1 MITHGVAEE
10 QPVRGVSAR
19 LVPIAEASRRLR
31 RSVWTLKR
39 LYADGDLPVTIIRN
53 RWFVPESF
61 IDLVFASMR
70 PGRAADFSEVAQA
83 WFVANAD
90 PEAVALWT
98 APAQTT
104 AASARSLCGYSTSVS
119 LRKRRAGGQ

>member
-1 MITHGVAEE
+1 VSTQTATEE
-10 QPVRGVSAR
+10 QPGRGASTR
-19 LVPIAEASRRLR
+19 LVPIADASRRLR

-39 LYADGDLPVTIIRN
+39 LYTDGDLPVTIIRN

-83 WFVANAD
+83 WFAANAHS
-90 PEAVALWT
+90 EAV
-98 APAQTT
+98 
-104 AASARSLCGYSTSVS
+104 G
-119 LRKRRAGGQ
+119 

>member
-1 MITHGVAEE
+1 
-10 QPVRGVSAR
+10 VSTQSAIEGQLARDAGTR
-19 LVPIAEASRRLR
+19 LVPIEDASRRLC

-39 LYADGDLPVTIIRN
+39 LYADGDLPVTIIRT

-83 WFVANAD
+83 WFVSNAD
-90 PEAVALWT
+90 SEAVD
-98 APAQTT
+98 
-104 AASARSLCGYSTSVS
+104 
-119 LRKRRAGGQ
+119 

>member
-1 MITHGVAEE
+1 MSTQTAIED
-10 QPVRGVSAR
+10 QPARSASTR

-39 LYADGDLPVTIIRN
+39 LYVDGDLPVTIIRN

-61 IDLVFASMR
+61 IDLVFVSMR

-83 WFVANAD
+83 WFAANAEQ
-90 PEAVALWT
+90 PGVA
-98 APAQTT
+98 
-104 AASARSLCGYSTSVS
+104 
-119 LRKRRAGGQ
+119 

>member
-1 MITHGVAEE
+1 MSTQTAIEG
-10 QPVRGVSAR
+10 QPGRGASTR
-19 LVPIAEASRRLR
+19 LVPIADASRRLR

-61 IDLVFASMR
+61 IDLVFVSMR

-83 WFVANAD
+83 WFAANAD
-90 PEAVALWT
+90 PEAVA
-98 APAQTT
+98 
-104 AASARSLCGYSTSVS
+104 
-119 LRKRRAGGQ
+119 

>member
-1 MITHGVAEE
+1 MGTQGAIEE
-10 QPVRGVSAR
+10 QPPSGASAR
-19 LVPIAEASRRLR
+19 LVPISEASRRLR

-39 LYADGDLPVTIIRN
+39 LYADGDLPVTIIRS

-83 WFVANAD
+83 WFAANAD
-90 PEAVALWT
+90 SEAV
-98 APAQTT
+98 
-104 AASARSLCGYSTSVS
+104 S
-119 LRKRRAGGQ
+119 

>member
-1 MITHGVAEE
+1 MSTQTAIED
-10 QPVRGVSAR
+10 QPARSASTR

-39 LYADGDLPVTIIRN
+39 LYGDGDLPVTIIRN

-61 IDLVFASMR
+61 IDLVFVSMR

-83 WFVANAD
+83 WFAANAEQ
-90 PEAVALWT
+90 PGVA
-98 APAQTT
+98 
-104 AASARSLCGYSTSVS
+104 
-119 LRKRRAGGQ
+119 

>member
-1 MITHGVAEE
+1 MGTQGAIEE
-10 QPVRGVSAR
+10 QPPRGASAR
-19 LVPIAEASRRLR
+19 LVPISEASRRLR

-39 LYADGDLPVTIIRN
+39 LYADGDLPVTIIRS

-83 WFVANAD
+83 WFTANAD
-90 PEAVALWT
+90 SEAV
-98 APAQTT
+98 
-104 AASARSLCGYSTSVS
+104 S
-119 LRKRRAGGQ
+119 